1 MVYFIGFLLAIIVM
15 LVAWILKLM
24 IKVEALDEENT
35 ELLRRIVKLEAEA
48 HIMRLEKERKDGI
61 SAAGFRLADSL
72 KKVKDM
78 I

>member
-48 HIMRLEKERKDGI
+48 HITRLEKERKDGI
-61 SAAGFRLADSL
+61 SAAGMRLTDSL
-72 KKVKDM
+72 KKLGEM
-78 I
+78 L